1 MKFRTGL
8 LLTAA
13 FALGVLASPISSL
26 LEPYTGTNLLS
37 SAQAQG
43 SAASGAKSDPYA
55 LLNLFADVFEK
66 VRAEYVEP
74 VKDRDMIESALSGML
89 AGLDPHSR
97 YITPKAYK
105 DQQVEQKGEFGG
117 LGIEVTQEGGVIK
130 VISPIDDTPAKRA
143 GVKAGDLIV
152 AIDGVT
158 VLGMSLESAVE
169 KMRGAPNTK
178 ITVTIRRDGADKP
191 IQISM
196 TREAIKIQVVKSRL
210 EGDIAYIRL
219 SSFMSEQAESSIRR
233 AFNTLRDQAGGKLR
247 GVVLDLRS
255 NPGGLLDQAVAVSN
269 DFMRQG
275 EIVSIR
281 GRRNEESQRW
291 QAKNGD
297 ITDGLPLVVLIDGG
311 SASASEIVAGALQ
324 DHRRAIVVGQRSFGK
339 GSVQTVIPLGPNG
352 AMALTTARYYTPSGR
367 SIQGLGIM
375 PDVEVALT
383 REEKPRFGPSRES
396 DLNGII
402 SNKGGAPTDS
412 LAART
417 DMPAIVKDIPKLPPE
432 NAPAFDPSKPETD
445 FQLQQGLV
453 VVRAMQVAASR

>member
-1 MKFRTGL
+1 
-8 LLTAA
+8 
-13 FALGVLASPISSL
+13 V
-26 LEPYTGTNLLS
+26 
-37 SAQAQG
+37 
-43 SAASGAKSDPYA
+43 
-55 LLNLFADVFEK
+55 
-66 VRAEYVEP
+66 
-74 VKDRDMIESALSGML
+74 
-89 AGLDPHSR
+89 
-97 YITPKAYK
+97 
-105 DQQVEQKGEFGG
+105 
-117 LGIEVTQEGGVIK
+117 LGI
-130 VISPIDDTPAKRA
+130 
-143 GVKAGDLIV
+143 
-152 AIDGVT
+152 
-158 VLGMSLESAVE
+158 SLEAAVE

-178 ITVTIRRDGADKP
+178 ITVTIRREGAEKP

-219 SSFMSEQAESSIRR
+219 SSFMSEQADKNIRD
-233 AFNTLRDQAGGKLR
+233 AFLKLRDQAGGKLR

-281 GRRNEESQRW
+281 GRRPDESQRW

-339 GSVQTVIPLGPNG
+339 GSVQTVIPLGTNG

-375 PDVEVALT
+375 PDIEVALT

-402 SNKGGAPTDS
+402 ANKGGAPTDS
-412 LAART
+412 ITPRT
-417 DMPAIVKDIPKLPPE
+417 DLPAIAKDIPKVPPE
-432 NAPAFDPSKPETD
+432 NAPAFDPAKPETD

-453 VVRAMQVAASR
+453 VVRAMQVSAVR